1 MKRCECCEL
10 PEYSC
15 GKAVA
20 KRQEAEAK
28 KRAAELVSQGW
39 FPAKWPGACRECGSG
54 FDAGALI
61 KGGPYGYHGY
71 LADCC
76 SEVVSGIRNDQQ

>member
-1 MKRCECCEL
+1 MVTKCECCDL

-15 GKAVA
+15 GKAAA
-20 KRQEAEAK
+20 KRQEMEAK
-28 KRAAELVSQGW
+28 GRAAELVGRGW
-39 FPAKWPGACRECGSG
+39 FPAKWPGACRECGSE

-61 KGGPYGYHGY
+61 KGGPYGYRGY

-76 SEVVSGIRNDQQ
+76 SEVVSGEAK